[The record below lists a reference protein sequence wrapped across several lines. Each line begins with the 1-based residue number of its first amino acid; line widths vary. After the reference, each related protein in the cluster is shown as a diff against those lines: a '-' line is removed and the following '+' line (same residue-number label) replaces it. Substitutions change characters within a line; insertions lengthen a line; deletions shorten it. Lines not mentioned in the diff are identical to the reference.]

1 MVAPGARLVVA
12 PMPLPVRL
20 TVAGLL
26 LALLVT
32 VSVPV
37 RVPDAVGLNVTFT
50 VQELPAATLEQLLVW
65 LKSPVTETPETLAAL
80 VPELVTVT
88 AWAAELEPTPVPAKD
103 RLPGAAFSTGPGAVP
118 VPVRLTVLVTP
129 PALIVRVPVRVPAAV
144 GVNLTLTVHEPLA
157 AIDEPQV
164 LLWLKSPV
172 TAIDETG
179 AAEPVG
185 VGTVTACA
193 ALVVP
198 VATEPKLSALGAAVT
213 PVAG

>member
-1 MVAPGARLVVA
+1 MSVVL
-12 PMPLPVRL
+12 PIPVPLRA

-32 VSVPV
+32 VRVPV
-37 RVPDAVGLNVTFT
+37 RAPDAVGVNDTAT
-50 VQELPAATLEQLLVW
+50 VQEPPTAMLAQSLGG
-65 LKSPVTETPETLAAL
+65 LKSPVTATLETAAAV

-88 AWAAELEPTPVPAKD
+88 VCPAAVEPTTVPVKD

-118 VPVRLTVLVTP
+118 VPVRLTGLVTP
-129 PALIVRVPVRVPAAV
+129 PAWIGGVRGGVPAAV
-144 GVNLTLTVHEPLA
+144 GANLPRTVHEPLA

-164 LLWLKSPV
+164 LVWLKSPV

-185 VGTVTACA
+185 LETVTACA